1 MLKHLHDL
9 NDRIKNNLLVD
20 KIKSELSDLKNVWR

>member
-9 NDRIKNNLLVD
+9 NDRTKNNRLVD
-20 KIKSELSDLKNVWR
+20 KIKSELSDLKNV